1 MLRVRRPI
9 WICIPLAAVAL
20 AVLAIGWKRHEL
32 SSPAHARPA
41 FDQLAG
47 ILRPPASVL
56 ARQRAA
62 LARER
67 SLSAGK
73 RDVHNVVWDRD
84 LAGTPTA
91 SSCVTSELPIHAI
104 DDDPATAWR
113 GSGEAEQWTLPFK
126 RVVHVGLI
134 RAWYGDSAV
143 KGVPSHYRWEYLQPN
158 PAGRCESATRF
169 LPMPDGE
176 VDDRHPNEFV
186 HGPKNVHAQK
196 QVLFADTD
204 ACALRLVVEATEGGA
219 GPVVREIGVYESAPS
234 VTRGE
239 GVQVTAQGA
248 HAVIAQSNPRH
259 VVDGR
264 YETLWSGDP
273 DASPWSLEIQ
283 LPAVNMIDRIALTL
297 GYDGVT
303 AAQKE
308 ATGRV
313 YTGGY
318 LPLRYTVET
327 TAELSPEQW
336 ERVEEAAPEQLI
348 DEPLPIRRRLVKL
361 RQARRVR
368 ALRLTIS
375 EATGLWGEPQRA
387 APVVRELGLY
397 REGDPRPVIQPP
409 LFLSVNANPSGL
421 THSSKGGEA
430 YSDGGF
436 ARDVYHRLRRI
447 VLGFDTDTR
456 WPADASRKR
465 DDGTGRFLECM
476 EGDDPLLGAPFVE
489 AMSPPPVLILSG
501 GMNWDHGNRTGR
513 SMQRPGAWVW
523 NAVAD
528 ARSADRGMGALG
540 PVVRGRM
547 APLIGLCGG
556 AQILAM
562 LEAMASQD
570 DPVRDILLV
579 RNSNDAVR
587 GILNSEAR
595 TERAWWFDPAKSDAL
610 RPVIEFDPSDRLFE
624 TLAGLDGAR
633 RASREFPSSHYDML
647 RLSKFDA
654 LLSGLVV
661 SSWSD
666 YCHPWVSP
674 AGPEPTWEAASGQR
688 CVRIPQAFHSR
699 DESRYPVIGF
709 QFHPEQRD
717 LTRLAPGSR
726 AEDRG
731 DALNVFANA
740 VDMVVES
747 YLRVWWPGA

>member
-1 MLRVRRPI
+1 MLRYRRFA
-9 WICIPLAAVAL
+9 WICIPIATVA
-20 AVLAIGWKRHEL
+20 LAIGWKRHDL
-32 SSPAHARPA
+32 SSPVHARPA
-41 FDQLAG
+41 FDRPVG
-47 ILRPPASVL
+47 ILRPPAAVL
-56 ARQRAA
+56 DRQRAA

-67 SLSAGK
+67 SLSTGK
-73 RDVHNVVWDRD
+73 RDVHNIAWDPD

-91 SSCVTSELPIHAI
+91 SSCASSELPIHAI
-104 DDDPATAWR
+104 DDDPSTAWR
-113 GSGEAEQWTLPFK
+113 GARGQEVWTLPFK
-126 RVVHVGLI
+126 RLVHVGLI

-143 KGVPSHYRWEYLQPN
+143 KGVPSHYRWEYLHPD
-158 PAGRCESATRF
+158 PAGHCELATRF
-169 LPMPDGE
+169 VQMPDGA

-204 ACALRLVVEATEGGA
+204 ACALRLVVEATEGGT
-219 GPVVREIGVYESAPS
+219 GPIVREIGVYQSAPS
-234 VTRGE
+234 VTRSE
-239 GVQVTAQGA
+239 GVEVIAQGA
-248 HAVIAQSNPRH
+248 HPAIALSSPKN

-273 DASPWSLEIQ
+273 DTSPWSLEIR
-283 LPAVNMIDRIALTL
+283 LPAPIAIDRIALTL

-303 AAQKE
+303 TPRKE
-308 ATGRV
+308 ATGRN
-313 YTGGY
+313 YAGGY
-318 LPLRYTVET
+318 LPIRYSVET
-327 TAELSPEQW
+327 TPQLSPERW
-336 ERVEEAAPEQLI
+336 ERVEEAAPEQLF
-348 DEPLPIRRRLVKL
+348 DEPLPARRRLVKL
-361 RQARRVR
+361 RQARIVR
-368 ALRLTIS
+368 ALRLTIP
-375 EATGLWGEPQRA
+375 EATGLWGEREHA
-387 APVVRELGLY
+387 APVVRDIGLY
-397 REGDPRPVIQPP
+397 RDGDPRPVIQPP

-421 THSSKGGEA
+421 THSSKGGES

-465 DDGTGRFLECM
+465 DDGTGRFLECI
-476 EGDDPLLGAPFVE
+476 EGDDPLLGDPFVE

-501 GMNWDHGNRTGR
+501 GMNWDHGNQTGR
-513 SMQRPGAWVW
+513 SMQRPNAWVW

-540 PVVRGRM
+540 PVVRDRK

-562 LEAMASQD
+562 LEAMGVQPD
-570 DPVRDILLV
+570 RVHDTLLV

-587 GILNSEAR
+587 GILKNEAR
-595 TERAWWFDPAKSDAL
+595 TERAWWFDPPKTDAL
-610 RPVIEFDPSDRLFE
+610 RPLIEFDPSDRLFE
-624 TLAGLDGAR
+624 TLAGPDGAR
-633 RASREFPSSHYDML
+633 HASREFPSSHYDML
-647 RLSKFDA
+647 RWSQFDT
-654 LLSGLVV
+654 LLPGLVV

-666 YCHPWVSP
+666 YCHPWVLPS
-674 AGPEPTWEAASGQR
+674 GPEVTWEGKNGDR
-688 CVRIPQAFHSR
+688 CVRIAQAFHSR

-717 LTRLAPGSR
+717 LTRLAPGSGP
-726 AEDRG
+726 EDRG

-747 YLRVWWPGA
+747 YLRVWWPGG